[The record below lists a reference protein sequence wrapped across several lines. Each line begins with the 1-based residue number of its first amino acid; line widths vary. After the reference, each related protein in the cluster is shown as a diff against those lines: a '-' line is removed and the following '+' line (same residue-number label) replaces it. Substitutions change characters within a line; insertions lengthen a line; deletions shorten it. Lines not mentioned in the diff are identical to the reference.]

1 MKTIYIVRHCSA
13 TGQSPDAELSELGY
27 QQATELASF
36 FEHVPVEQ
44 IICSPFLRAQHSIA
58 PTADSRK
65 LSVLLD
71 DRLSERTLSTTD
83 IPNWLEILEQTFI
96 DMDLKLTGGESSH
109 EAMARGIE
117 VVKSASNNC
126 ILVTHGNLMSLL
138 LKHFDHSF
146 GFTEW
151 KSLSNPDVYKLMIGE
166 KESSISR
173 LW

>member
-13 TGQSPDAELSELGY
+13 TGQSPDAELSATGH
-27 QQATELASF
+27 QQAQNLVTF
-36 FEHVPVEQ
+36 FSNLPVEQ

-58 PTADSRK
+58 PTAESK
-65 LSVLLD
+65 NLSVLLD

-83 IPNWLEILEQTFI
+83 IPNWLEILEKTFE

-117 VVKSASNNC
+117 LVKAAPNQS

-138 LKHFDHSF
+138 LKHYDDSF
-146 GFTEW
+146 GFAEW

-166 KESSISR
+166 QESSISR